1 MATDEPLLTPVPR
14 GGQPASAPP
23 PQIVIQQPSLFGR
36 FGKLM
41 FVALGVMILI
51 ILGLVGSYQRYFGLN
66 EGLQERYHSLS
77 KEATKKVAIIDVSG
91 TILGGDGFVKKQID
105 RVSEDHNVVAVVL
118 RIDSPGGTVTGADY
132 IYHHLRELAKKRE
145 IPLVVSMGSVC
156 ASGGYYIAMAVN
168 DEQDVIFAEPT
179 TWTGSIG
186 VIIPHFD
193 LSGLLGD
200 WNIKDDSIASGP
212 LKQMGSL
219 TRPMSAQDRKLLQG
233 LVDQSF
239 ARFKEI
245 VISGRPKFKN
255 DPQALEAVTTGQI
268 FTADQALQHGL
279 VDKLG
284 FIEDAIA
291 RAAELSGNSTD
302 EVSCVQYK
310 EQQTFIS
317 AIMGAHA
324 QPIHGSMDLAGMLDL
339 TAPRAY
345 YLWTWL
351 PTLLSNSPN

>member
-1 MATDEPLLTPVPR
+1 MASDQPNSLPNPR
-14 GGQPASAPP
+14 NEQPAYAPP
-23 PQIVIQQPSLFGR
+23 PQIVIQQPSMFGR
-36 FGKLM
+36 FGKLLL
-41 FVALGVMILI
+41 VALGVAILVI
-51 ILGLVGSYQRYFGLN
+51 MGLVGSYQSYFGLN
-66 EGLQERYHSLS
+66 DGLQEKYHSLS
-77 KEATKKVAIIDVSG
+77 KEATKKVAIIDISG
-91 TILGGDGFVKKQID
+91 TILNGDGFVKKQID
-105 RVSEDHNVVAVVL
+105 RVNEDKDVVAVVL

-145 IPLVVSMGSVC
+145 IPFVVSMGSVC

-168 DEQDVIFAEPT
+168 DEQDCIFAEPT

-186 VIIPHFD
+186 VIIPHYD

-200 WNIKDDSIASGP
+200 WNIKDDSVASAP

-219 TRPMSAQDRKLLQG
+219 TKPMTDEERKLLQA
-233 LVDQSF
+233 LVNESF
-239 ARFKEI
+239 DRFKAI
-245 VISGRPKFKN
+245 VVQGRPKFKN

-284 FIEDAIA
+284 FIEAAIE
-291 RAAELSGNSTD
+291 RAAEMSGNTTD
-302 EVSCVQYK
+302 EVRCVKYK
-310 EQQTFIS
+310 PQPSFVD
-317 AIMGAHA
+317 ALMGANA
-324 QPIHGSMDLAGMLDL
+324 QPIHGSLDLAGMLDL

-351 PTLLSNSPN
+351 PSLISNSPH